1 MDRMHIE
8 DEIDLLDPKELR
20 MALDAFGDLEVRFE
34 EEIYKKVEALRA
46 FPISEAMR
54 FIVLRD
60 ENGKEVGMIEDP
72 GAMDTASRKAL
83 KEELERRYFI
93 PKVVR
98 INRIDESYGMPHW
111 DVQTD
116 RGGRHF
122 ELQTRQDARRLS
134 AGRVLIRDADG
145 NRYEIPNIRKLDPQS
160 RALVE
165 AEM

>member
-8 DEIDLLDPKELR
+8 DEMDLLDPKELR
-20 MALDAFGDLEVRFE
+20 MSMDAFGDLKVRLSGE
-34 EEIYKKVEALRA
+34 AYKKVQALRA

-54 FIVLRD
+54 FIALRD
-60 ENGKEVGMIEDP
+60 ENGKEIGMIEDP
-72 GAMDTASRKAL
+72 GAMETASRKAL

-98 INRIDESYGMPHW
+98 INRIDESYGMPRW

-116 RGGRHF
+116 RGDRHF

-145 NRYEIPNIRKLDPQS
+145 NRYEIPDVGKLDPKS
-160 RALVE
+160 RVLLE

>member
-8 DEIDLLDPKELR
+8 DEMDLLDPKELR
-20 MALDAFGDLEVRFE
+20 VSLDTFGDLKVRLSGE
-34 EEIYKKVEALRA
+34 AYTKVQALRA

-54 FIVLRD
+54 FFVLR
-60 ENGKEVGMIEDP
+60 EESGKEIGMIEDP
-72 GAMDTASRKAL
+72 GALDPSSRKAL

-93 PKVVR
+93 PKIVR

-116 RGGRHF
+116 RGNRHF

-145 NRYEIPNIRKLDPQS
+145 NRYEIPDIRKLDPQS

-165 AEM
+165 AEV

>member
-8 DEIDLLDPKELR
+8 DEMDLLDPKKLR
-20 MALDAFGDLEVRFE
+20 VSLDAFGDLEVRLSGE
-34 EEIYKKVEALRA
+34 EYTKVQALRA

-54 FIVLRD
+54 FIVLRE
-60 ENGKEVGMIEDP
+60 ENEKEIGMIEDP
-72 GAMDTASRKAL
+72 GAMEARSEKVL

-98 INRIDESYGMPHW
+98 INRIDESYGMPRW
-111 DVQTD
+111 DVETD
-116 RGGRHF
+116 RGARHF
-122 ELQTRQDARRLS
+122 ELHTRQDARWLG

-145 NRYEIPNIRKLDPQS
+145 NRYEIPDIRKLDPQS